1 IPSTT
6 KGWTEEEHNGFLHG
20 LEVYGYGNWDAI
32 GVFVPSRSPP
42 QIEAYAQQF
51 VAQGEAVQHPQ
62 AATAAQHGSVQ
73 DMSSVSHS
81 GGGHG
86 GIESFHE
93 GSADGEAPF
102 AHDRRHLDP
111 VPQSS
116 GLSHYSPFV
125 DNGSVS
131 GSAFPSN
138 GASGEL
144 PVPSHGASL
153 EGQDNP
159 WPQQQQEQQQQQQH
173 LHSHRRVW
181 SRPGRSTAGAPPEN
195 DEAATLHFDA
205 DEYFGLL

>member
-1 IPSTT
+1 MIPSTT
-6 KGWTEEEHNGFLHG
+6 EGWTEEEHNGFLHG
-20 LEVYGYGNWDAI
+20 LGVYGYGNWDAI
-32 GVFVPSRSPP
+32 AVFVLSRSPP

-73 DMSSVSHS
+73 DMSSVSH
-81 GGGHG
+81 GGGG
-86 GIESFHE
+86 YGAIQSFHE
-93 GSADGEAPF
+93 GSADGKASF
-102 AHDRRHLDP
+102 AHVRRHIDP
-111 VPQSS
+111 VTQSS
-116 GLSHYSPFV
+116 GLSHYGAFV

-131 GSAFPSN
+131 GSAFLSH

-144 PVPSHGASL
+144 PVLNSGASL

-159 WPQQQQEQQQQQQH
+159 WPQQQQEQQQQQH

-195 DEAATLHFDA
+195 DEVATPRFDA

>member
-1 IPSTT
+1 
-6 KGWTEEEHNGFLHG
+6 
-20 LEVYGYGNWDAI
+20 
-32 GVFVPSRSPP
+32 
-42 QIEAYAQQF
+42 AYAQQF

-62 AATAAQHGSVQ
+62 AATAARHGSVQ
-73 DMSSVSHS
+73 DVPSVSHS

-93 GSADGEAPF
+93 GIADVAASF
-102 AHDRRHLDP
+102 AHVRRHLDP

-116 GLSHYSPFV
+116 GLSHYRAFV

-131 GSAFPSN
+131 GSAFPSRS
-138 GASGEL
+138 ASGEL
-144 PVPSHGASL
+144 PVLNSGASL